1 MTKKNKVISPQTI
14 DDFDDIVNPSEDLI
28 HSFEHMLDDIGEN
41 KSRDGL
47 KNTPKRAAAAFKF
60 LNHGYKL
67 SLDKLVNKALFDSPS
82 EDMILVRDIEFYSLC
97 EHHMLPFNGRCHVAY
112 IPDGKVLGL
121 SKVARIV
128 DMFARRLQIQE
139 RLTNDVAEAITK
151 VTGCKGCAVVIEAQH
166 MCMIM
171 RGVQKQNSVMKTS
184 SMLGLFRSNAS
195 TRAEFL
201 SLLPN

>member
-1 MTKKNKVISPQTI
+1 MAENISNLENA
-14 DDFDDIVNPSEDLI
+14 DDFDQIVTPSNDLI
-28 HSFEHMLDDIGEN
+28 KSFEYMLQDIGEDA
-41 KSRDGL
+41 SRDGL
-47 KNTPKRAAAAFKF
+47 IDTPKRAAAAFKF

-67 SLDKLVNKALFDSPS
+67 SLEKVVNNALFESDL
-82 EDMILVRDIEFYSLC
+82 EDMIVVRDIEFYSLC

-121 SKVARIV
+121 SKIARIA

-139 RLTNDVAEAITK
+139 RLTHQIAEAITGI
-151 VTGCKGCAVVIEAQH
+151 TGCKGSAVVVEAQH
-166 MCMIM
+166 MCMVM

-184 SMLGLFRSNAS
+184 SMMGVFRNNPA

-201 SLLPN
+201 SLLPS

>member
-1 MTKKNKVISPQTI
+1 MKDLIKNLENVE
-14 DDFDDIVNPSEDLI
+14 DFDDIVSPSEESIESYKTLI
-28 HSFEHMLDDIGEN
+28 KDIGEDL
-41 KSRDGL
+41 SRDGL
-47 KNTPKRAAAAFKF
+47 LDTPKRAAAAFKF

-67 SLDKLVNKALFDSPS
+67 SLDKVVNEALFESDA
-82 EDMILVRDIEFYSLC
+82 EDMVLVRDIEFYSLC

-112 IPDGKVLGL
+112 IPNGKVLGL
-121 SKVARIV
+121 SKIARIV
-128 DMFARRLQIQE
+128 DMFSRRLQIQE
-139 RLTNDVAEAITK
+139 RLTHEVASAIQA
-151 VTGCKGCAVVIEAQH
+151 VTNCKGCAVVIEAQH

-184 SMLGLFRSNAS
+184 AMMGIFRSNAT